1 MNPLLLSLSLQLIT
15 EFQVRH
21 HVAKIDSDLDDKY
34 KGRRSTVPHVR
45 LNEYTI
51 ETLSE
56 REREGMGEADL
67 AKSKSL
73 SSVKHSDFL
82 QWYAGNTNNNDN
94 DVHCRGKR
102 QASIRGRG
110 RKYSRFCKCECSAC
124 VRLRFAICERWN
136 ETLFFFF
143 LFFSFF
149 LFFFLQKGN
158 YEFSV
163 KM

>member
-82 QWYAGNTNNNDN
+82 Q
-94 DVHCRGKR
+94 
-102 QASIRGRG
+102 
-110 RKYSRFCKCECSAC
+110 
-124 VRLRFAICERWN
+124 
-136 ETLFFFF
+136 
-143 LFFSFF
+143 
-149 LFFFLQKGN
+149 
-158 YEFSV
+158 
-163 KM
+163 